1 MYTLPN
7 DQARP
12 VGSTFT
18 PVPESFRYQQA
29 HHLPTCLWYE
39 AGILIILSSSDP
51 LPFLTLVM
59 KRFLAVLQQIF
70 SFFQILS
77 REAIIRRYLF
87 GQIFFFKIEYDLD
100 VLKMKSQNR
109 LTKISIRNYV

>member
-29 HHLPTCLWYE
+29 HHH
-39 AGILIILSSSDP
+39 LIACGTKQEFFIRLSSSDP

-70 SFFQILS
+70 SFFQI
-77 REAIIRRYLF
+77 IIKRSY
-87 GQIFFFKIEYDLD
+87 
-100 VLKMKSQNR
+100 N
-109 LTKISIRNYV
+109 